1 MAYPYD
7 GMFYPT
13 LPQDT
18 QDFNQ
23 VLSGV
28 GRSLR
33 DISRGIS
40 YYPYDLLGS
49 GVDVANLALGAAGLG
64 SERPV
69 LGSDYLRNIARS
81 LGMAQE
87 PTGSA
92 TENITR
98 LAAGLTNPMAGAR
111 AVGRV
116 GDITTEQANRA
127 ADALVRQITGNPE
140 ATAPAVLEAAGQMAP
155 LSRIFR
161 PEQVKSVLPETKVV
175 DEAGN
180 PKMLYHGTNEEYE
193 EFSESALGTKTGN
206 PTSKI
211 GFFFS
216 ESPSESSRYAS
227 DWGKEGGNVRPVY
240 LDIKN
245 PKRLTY
251 KEMNDISMAMFDDS
265 SSLPVNAW
273 KTKEGQKAIVERKE
287 KGIKRANQMAVD
299 LRERLISE
307 GYDGAVVKI
316 GGMDEYIAFNP
327 DQIKSAISDP
337 SFAGLLDEP
346 AQSVEK
352 IYHGTSPQAAKQ
364 IEKAGFDITKSADG
378 SVWFTNNPDIGEV
391 SATGKGAVVERLAD
405 INKLKLGGWEETDK
419 FSTNELIQKGFDG
432 LRLVDGD
439 TVTYQ
444 IFNPE
449 KLKSPVSDKTFTGL
463 LEPKTSKF
471 EMPSF
476 ASLRPETTDDVDKI
490 YDYLEKQAK
499 KSGFRVESGAS
510 NVSNSRYLTIEK
522 DLGNDEISTI
532 EVRISAHGDR
542 HPFTYATD
550 GKISI
555 DPSRGGVDLET
566 TLWDLQE
573 KGYDLI
579 K

>member
-1 MAYPYD
+1 MAYDPYE
-7 GMFYPT
+7 GMFYGT

-18 QDFNQ
+18 QDFGQ

-33 DISRGIS
+33 DISRGVS

-49 GVDVANLALGAAGLG
+49 GVDVANLALGAVGLG

-127 ADALVRQITGNPE
+127 ADALVRQITGNPQ

-180 PKMLYHGTNEEYE
+180 PKMLYHGTNKEYE
-193 EFSESALGTKTGN
+193 EFSESTLGTKTGN

-216 ESPSESSRYAS
+216 ESPSEGSRYAS

-273 KTKEGQKAIVERKE
+273 KTKEGQKAIVESKE
-287 KGIKRANQMAVD
+287 KGIKRANQMAMD

-316 GGMDEYIAFNP
+316 GGMDEYIAFSP

-337 SFAGLLDEP
+337 SFAGLLM
-346 AQSVEK
+346 
-352 IYHGTSPQAAKQ
+352 
-364 IEKAGFDITKSADG
+364 
-378 SVWFTNNPDIGEV
+378 
-391 SATGKGAVVERLAD
+391 
-405 INKLKLGGWEETDK
+405 
-419 FSTNELIQKGFDG
+419 
-432 LRLVDGD
+432 
-439 TVTYQ
+439 
-444 IFNPE
+444 
-449 KLKSPVSDKTFTGL
+449 
-463 LEPKTSKF
+463 PKTPKF

-499 KSGFRVESGAS
+499 KSGFRTESGAS

-555 DPSRGGVDLET
+555 DPSRGGADLET

>member
-13 LPQDT
+13 LPEDT
-18 QDFNQ
+18 QDFGQ

-33 DISRGIS
+33 DISRGVS

-49 GVDVANLALGAAGLG
+49 GVDVANLALGAVGLG

-127 ADALVRQITGNPE
+127 ADALVRQITGNPQ
-140 ATAPAVLEAAGQMAP
+140 ATAPQVLQETAMPFMQAVAPKIVRPGDKVSGLTVREEVPNVSSIPASLDDYEILSGIREVPRGAFDKEYLDSLSFENLDNRTKDLARQIQESKEINPMIVGVDSKGAYIIEGGHRFDALMA
-155 LSRIFR
+155 
-161 PEQVKSVLPETKVV
+161 QDTKSIPAMVVV
-175 DEAGN
+175 D
-180 PKMLYHGTNEEYE
+180 K
-193 EFSESALGTKTGN
+193 
-206 PTSKI
+206 
-211 GFFFS
+211 
-216 ESPSESSRYAS
+216 
-227 DWGKEGGNVRPVY
+227 
-240 LDIKN
+240 
-245 PKRLTY
+245 
-251 KEMNDISMAMFDDS
+251 
-265 SSLPVNAW
+265 
-273 KTKEGQKAIVERKE
+273 
-287 KGIKRANQMAVD
+287 
-299 LRERLISE
+299 
-307 GYDGAVVKI
+307 
-316 GGMDEYIAFNP
+316 
-327 DQIKSAISDP
+327 SDP
-337 SFAGLLDEP
+337 PSDDVLKGLLEP
-346 AQSVEK
+346 KTSNLEK

-432 LRLVDGD
+432 LRLVDED

-449 KLKSPVSDKTFTGL
+449 KLQK
-463 LEPKTSKF
+463 
-471 EMPSF
+471 
-476 ASLRPETTDDVDKI
+476 A
-490 YDYLEKQAK
+490 
-499 KSGFRVESGAS
+499 
-510 NVSNSRYLTIEK
+510 
-522 DLGNDEISTI
+522 
-532 EVRISAHGDR
+532 
-542 HPFTYATD
+542 
-550 GKISI
+550 
-555 DPSRGGVDLET
+555 
-566 TLWDLQE
+566 
-573 KGYDLI
+573 I

>member
-1 MAYPYD
+1 MAYDPYE
-7 GMFYPT
+7 GMFYGT

-18 QDFNQ
+18 QDFSQ

-28 GRSLR
+28 GRSLG
-33 DISRGIS
+33 DIRRGVS
-40 YYPYDLLGS
+40 YLPYDLLGS

-127 ADALVRQITGNPE
+127 ADALVRQITGNPQ
-140 ATAPAVLEAAGQMAP
+140 ATAPAVLEAAEQMAP

-180 PKMLYHGTNEEYE
+180 PQIVYHGTPDAFESNIRAESYFTSQPELANMYTNTSASSIATRPKLGEAPAIYPSYLNIKKPFDTRDPKIRKEFMEEYYGKYSRTPLSNRSGLPDWTEGRDLKEWIE
-193 EFSESALGTKTGN
+193 ES
-206 PTSKI
+206 
-211 GFFFS
+211 
-216 ESPSESSRYAS
+216 
-227 DWGKEGGNVRPVY
+227 GKKYDGLILDEGGIPMPDGTVMSRGISYVPF
-240 LDIKN
+240 
-245 PKRLTY
+245 
-251 KEMNDISMAMFDDS
+251 KE
-265 SSLPVNAW
+265 
-273 KTKEGQKAIVERKE
+273 E
-287 KGIKRANQMAVD
+287 
-299 LRERLISE
+299 
-307 GYDGAVVKI
+307 
-316 GGMDEYIAFNP
+316 
-327 DQIKSAISDP
+327 QIKSAISDP

-449 KLKSPVSDKTFTGL
+449 KLQK
-463 LEPKTSKF
+463 
-471 EMPSF
+471 
-476 ASLRPETTDDVDKI
+476 A
-490 YDYLEKQAK
+490 
-499 KSGFRVESGAS
+499 
-510 NVSNSRYLTIEK
+510 
-522 DLGNDEISTI
+522 
-532 EVRISAHGDR
+532 
-542 HPFTYATD
+542 
-550 GKISI
+550 
-555 DPSRGGVDLET
+555 
-566 TLWDLQE
+566 
-573 KGYDLI
+573 I

>member
-1 MAYPYD
+1 VAYPYD

-13 LPQDT
+13 LPEDT
-18 QDFNQ
+18 QDFGQ

-33 DISRGIS
+33 DISRGVS

-49 GVDVANLALGAAGLG
+49 GVDVANLALGAVGLG

-127 ADALVRQITGNPE
+127 ADALVRQITGNPQ
-140 ATAPAVLEAAGQMAP
+140 ATAPAVLEAAGGMVP
-155 LSRIFR
+155 LSRMFK

-180 PKMLYHGTNEEYE
+180 PQIVYHGTPDAFESNIRAESYFTSQPELANMYTNTSASSIATRPKLGEAPAIYPSYLNIKKPFDTRDPKIRKEFMEEYYGKYSRTPLSNRSGLPDWTEGRDLKEWIE
-193 EFSESALGTKTGN
+193 ES
-206 PTSKI
+206 
-211 GFFFS
+211 
-216 ESPSESSRYAS
+216 
-227 DWGKEGGNVRPVY
+227 GKKYDGLILDEGGIPMPDGTVMSRGISYVPF
-240 LDIKN
+240 
-245 PKRLTY
+245 
-251 KEMNDISMAMFDDS
+251 KE
-265 SSLPVNAW
+265 
-273 KTKEGQKAIVERKE
+273 E
-287 KGIKRANQMAVD
+287 
-299 LRERLISE
+299 
-307 GYDGAVVKI
+307 
-316 GGMDEYIAFNP
+316 
-327 DQIKSAISDP
+327 QIKSAISDP
-337 SFAGLLDEP
+337 SFA
-346 AQSVEK
+346 
-352 IYHGTSPQAAKQ
+352 
-364 IEKAGFDITKSADG
+364 
-378 SVWFTNNPDIGEV
+378 
-391 SATGKGAVVERLAD
+391 
-405 INKLKLGGWEETDK
+405 
-419 FSTNELIQKGFDG
+419 
-432 LRLVDGD
+432 
-439 TVTYQ
+439 
-444 IFNPE
+444 
-449 KLKSPVSDKTFTGL
+449 GL

-499 KSGFRVESGAS
+499 KSGFRTEVGAS

>member
-1 MAYPYD
+1 
-7 GMFYPT
+7 MFYPT
-13 LPQDT
+13 LPEDT
-18 QDFNQ
+18 QDFGQ

-33 DISRGIS
+33 DISRGVS

-49 GVDVANLALGAAGLG
+49 GVDVANLALGAVGLG

-127 ADALVRQITGNPE
+127 ADALVRQITGNPQ
-140 ATAPAVLEAAGQMAP
+140 ATAPQVLQETAMPFMQAVAP
-155 LSRIFR
+155 
-161 PEQVKSVLPETKVV
+161 K
-175 DEAGN
+175 A
-180 PKMLYHGTNEEYE
+180 
-193 EFSESALGTKTGN
+193 
-206 PTSKI
+206 
-211 GFFFS
+211 
-216 ESPSESSRYAS
+216 PS
-227 DWGKEGGNVRPVY
+227 
-240 LDIKN
+240 L
-245 PKRLTY
+245 
-251 KEMNDISMAMFDDS
+251 
-265 SSLPVNAW
+265 
-273 KTKEGQKAIVERKE
+273 
-287 KGIKRANQMAVD
+287 
-299 LRERLISE
+299 
-307 GYDGAVVKI
+307 
-316 GGMDEYIAFNP
+316 
-327 DQIKSAISDP
+327 
-337 SFAGLLDEP
+337 
-346 AQSVEK
+346 EK

-499 KSGFRVESGAS
+499 KSGFRAESGAS

>member
-1 MAYPYD
+1 MDLAGAVAD
-7 GMFYPT
+7 IGN
-13 LPQDT
+13 LPLQ
-18 QDFNQ
+18 
-23 VLSGV
+23 
-28 GRSLR
+28 
-33 DISRGIS
+33 GI
-40 YYPYDLLGS
+40 
-49 GVDVANLALGAAGLG
+49 
-64 SERPV
+64 
-69 LGSDYLRNIARS
+69 DYLVNQIRGTDQNYISTDRPFGGSAQLIDAATR
-81 LGMAQE
+81 LGLSQQ

-92 TENITR
+92 PETIGR
-98 LAAGLTNPMAGAR
+98 VMAGLINPMAGAR

-127 ADALVRQITGNPE
+127 ADALVRQITGNPQ
-140 ATAPAVLEAAGQMAP
+140 ATAPQVLQETSMPFMQAVAP
-155 LSRIFR
+155 
-161 PEQVKSVLPETKVV
+161 K
-175 DEAGN
+175 A
-180 PKMLYHGTNEEYE
+180 
-193 EFSESALGTKTGN
+193 
-206 PTSKI
+206 
-211 GFFFS
+211 
-216 ESPSESSRYAS
+216 PS
-227 DWGKEGGNVRPVY
+227 
-240 LDIKN
+240 L
-245 PKRLTY
+245 
-251 KEMNDISMAMFDDS
+251 
-265 SSLPVNAW
+265 
-273 KTKEGQKAIVERKE
+273 
-287 KGIKRANQMAVD
+287 
-299 LRERLISE
+299 
-307 GYDGAVVKI
+307 
-316 GGMDEYIAFNP
+316 
-327 DQIKSAISDP
+327 
-337 SFAGLLDEP
+337 
-346 AQSVEK
+346 EK

-463 LEPKTSKF
+463 LEPKTSVSSIPARFYNDSFLLDVLSPIGIDDYEIISGIREVSKGAFDKKYLDSLSFEKF
-471 EMPSF
+471 DKRTKDLATQVQESKENIPMVVAVDSKGAYIIEGGHRFDALMAQDTKSIPAIVVADKSDPPSKILLKGLLEPETPKSKMPSF

-499 KSGFRVESGAS
+499 KSGFRAESGAS

-555 DPSRGGVDLET
+555 DPETDGVNLKT
-566 TLWDLQE
+566 ALLKLKE

>member
-1 MAYPYD
+1 MTYPYD

-13 LPQDT
+13 LPEDT

-127 ADALVRQITGNPE
+127 ADALVRQITGNPQ
-140 ATAPAVLEAAGQMAP
+140 ATAPQVLQETAMPFMQAIAPKIVRPGDKVSGLTVREEVPNVSSIPASLDDYEILSGIREVPRGAFDKEYLDSLSFENLDKRTKDLARQIQESKEINPMIVGVDSKGAYIIEGGHRFDALMA
-155 LSRIFR
+155 
-161 PEQVKSVLPETKVV
+161 QDTKSIPAMVVV
-175 DEAGN
+175 D
-180 PKMLYHGTNEEYE
+180 K
-193 EFSESALGTKTGN
+193 
-206 PTSKI
+206 
-211 GFFFS
+211 
-216 ESPSESSRYAS
+216 
-227 DWGKEGGNVRPVY
+227 
-240 LDIKN
+240 
-245 PKRLTY
+245 
-251 KEMNDISMAMFDDS
+251 
-265 SSLPVNAW
+265 
-273 KTKEGQKAIVERKE
+273 
-287 KGIKRANQMAVD
+287 
-299 LRERLISE
+299 
-307 GYDGAVVKI
+307 
-316 GGMDEYIAFNP
+316 
-327 DQIKSAISDP
+327 SDP
-337 SFAGLLDEP
+337 PSDD
-346 AQSVEK
+346 V
-352 IYHGTSPQAAKQ
+352 
-364 IEKAGFDITKSADG
+364 
-378 SVWFTNNPDIGEV
+378 
-391 SATGKGAVVERLAD
+391 
-405 INKLKLGGWEETDK
+405 LK
-419 FSTNELIQKGFDG
+419 
-432 LRLVDGD
+432 
-439 TVTYQ
+439 
-444 IFNPE
+444 
-449 KLKSPVSDKTFTGL
+449 GL